1 MGPRTRGRPEPAMTI
16 ARSVADVLRDHVVL
30 EYEAIDRMYLNVYV
44 PTLQTVG
51 GMLGYLR
58 VHRGQRFASTTA
70 VAPMT
75 EAFVHNIEQ
84 FVASEGVDLITF
96 EKGQRKDDVTQK
108 YLRKFKK
115 NEGVLYVGKAQEKA
129 RIMRTER
136 RRSKQTGAT
145 YPWIVQTTGMVNH
158 YYFYCVDENFGP
170 FFLKFCSYFPYNA
183 KLCINGHEY
192 LKRQL
197 AKWGV
202 AFEALDNGIKSC
214 ADPAL
219 LQRLA
224 DGLTAEKINRLLRKW
239 LRRLPHPF
247 PARDRAA
254 GYRYDLSILQA
265 EFSLTQVLDQPV
277 MGRIFFEE
285 VIRENLDIGRPT
297 LVSLIFDRKINRR
310 TPGRFRTRVITDGV
324 VPSLHIDYKRSRIR
338 QYHKLLE
345 ALRTE
350 TIINDT
356 RDFGIGR
363 RLENLAELRKI
374 GFAANRRLLDVQR
387 IGHDCFIGEAAFQ
400 DMQKP
405 VTVGEQRA
413 AALRFADPRVQG
425 LLHVLLLFLL
435 VQGTF
440 RNKDL
445 REHIAPLLGIKPSQ
459 LSPGRVTYDLRR
471 LRLHGLI
478 ERIPKTHCYRI
489 TAKGLRTAIFYTRLY
504 NRSLR
509 AGLAIISPD
518 AANANSPVAR
528 SIRAAE
534 AALNTW
540 YDKANLAA

>member
-1 MGPRTRGRPEPAMTI
+1 MTI

-44 PTLQTVG
+44 PHLQTVG
-51 GMLGYLR
+51 AMVGYLR
-58 VHRGQRFASTTA
+58 VHHGQRFASTTA

-75 EAFVHNIEQ
+75 DAFVRNVEE
-84 FVASEGVDLITF
+84 FVAGEGVDLITF
-96 EKGQRKDDVTQK
+96 EKKQRKDDVTQK
-108 YLRKFKK
+108 YLKDFKK
-115 NEGVLYVGKAQEKA
+115 SEGVLYVGKAQEKA
-129 RIMRTER
+129 RVMRTER
-136 RRSKQTGAT
+136 RRDSRTGAT
-145 YPWIVQTTGMVNH
+145 YPWIVQSTAMVNH
-158 YYFYCVDENFGP
+158 YYFYCVDEDFGP
-170 FFLKFCSYFPYNA
+170 LFVKFCSYFPYNA
-183 KLCINGHEY
+183 KLYINGHEY

-197 AKWGV
+197 KKRGV
-202 AFEALDNGIKSC
+202 AFEPLDNGIKSC
-214 ADPAL
+214 ANPEL

-224 DGLTAEKINRLLRKW
+224 DGMTAERIDRLLRKW

-254 GYRYDLSILQA
+254 GYLYDLSILQA

-277 MGRIFFEE
+277 TGRIFFEE
-285 VIRENLDIGRPT
+285 VIRENLDIGRPSQ
-297 LVSLIFDRKINRR
+297 VSLIFDRKIMRR

-324 VPSLHIDYKRSRIR
+324 TPSLHIDYKLSRIK
-338 QYHKLLE
+338 QYHKLME

-350 TIINDT
+350 TTINNT

-363 RLENLAELRKI
+363 RIENLAELRRI

-387 IGHDCFIGEAAFQ
+387 ISHDCFIGEAAFQ

-405 VTVGEQRA
+405 AIVGEQRA
-413 AALRFADPRVQG
+413 ASLRFADPRVQA

-440 RNKDL
+440 RNKLL
-445 REHIAPLLGIKPSQ
+445 REHIAPLLGLQPSQ

-509 AGLAIISPD
+509 TGLAVISPD
-518 AANANSPVAR
+518 AANANLPLAR